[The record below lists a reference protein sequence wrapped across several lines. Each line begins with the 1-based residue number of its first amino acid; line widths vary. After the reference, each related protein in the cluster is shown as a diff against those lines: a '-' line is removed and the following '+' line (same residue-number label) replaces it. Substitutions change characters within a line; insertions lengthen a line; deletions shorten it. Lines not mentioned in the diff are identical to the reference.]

1 MNIYVGNLHY
11 EINEEFLKSVFVE
24 FGVVES
30 AKIIVDKYSGK
41 SKGFGFVEMPNEEE
55 GLKAIDSL
63 NGKEVKGRNLK
74 VNQAREKN
82 ETNVKKPHKH
92 KSYNR

>member
-11 EINEEFLKSVFVE
+11 EINEEFLKSVFEE
-24 FGVVES
+24 FGAVES

-41 SKGFGFVEMPNEEE
+41 SKGFGFIEMPNEAE
-55 GLKAIDSL
+55 GQKAIDSL

-74 VNQAREKN
+74 VNQAREKS

>member
-11 EINEEFLKSVFVE
+11 EINEEFLKSVFEEYGSVD
-24 FGVVES
+24 S
-30 AKIIVDKYSGK
+30 AKIIIDKYSGK
-41 SKGFGFVEMPNEEE
+41 SKGFGFIEMPIETE
-55 GLKAIDSL
+55 GLKAVEEL

-74 VNQAREKN
+74 VNQAREKS
-82 ETNVKKPHKH
+82 ETNFKKVPRH

>member
-11 EINEEFLKSVFVE
+11 EINEEFLKTVFEEYGAVD
-24 FGVVES
+24 S
-30 AKIIVDKYSGK
+30 AKIIIDKYSGK
-41 SKGFGFVEMPNEEE
+41 SKGFGFIEMPNENE
-55 GLKAIDSL
+55 GLKAVEAL

-74 VNQAREKN
+74 VNQAREKS
-82 ETNVKKPHKH
+82 ETNFKKTPKH

>member
-11 EINEEFLKSVFVE
+11 EIDEDFLKTVFE
-24 FGVVES
+24 EYGAVES
-30 AKIIVDKYSGK
+30 AKIIIDKYSGK
-41 SKGFGFVEMPNEEE
+41 SKGFGFIEMPNEDE
-55 GLKAIDSL
+55 GLKAVEAL

-74 VNQAREKN
+74 VNQAREKS
-82 ETNVKKPHKH
+82 ETNFKKASKH

>member
-11 EINEEFLKSVFVE
+11 EINEEFLKTVFAE
-24 FGVVES
+24 YGTVES
-30 AKIIVDKYSGK
+30 AKIIIDKYSGK
-41 SKGFGFVEMPNEEE
+41 SKGFGFIEMPNENE
-55 GLKAIDSL
+55 GLKAVEAL

-74 VNQAREKN
+74 VNQAREKSESN
-82 ETNVKKPHKH
+82 FKKTPKH

>member
-11 EINEEFLKSVFVE
+11 EVDEDFLKTVFE
-24 FGVVES
+24 EYGAVES
-30 AKIIVDKYSGK
+30 AKIIIDKYSGK
-41 SKGFGFVEMPNEEE
+41 SKGFGFIEMPNEDE
-55 GLKAIDSL
+55 GLKAVEAL

-74 VNQAREKN
+74 VNQAREKS
-82 ETNVKKPHKH
+82 ETNFKKTPKH

>member
-11 EINEEFLKSVFVE
+11 EINEEFLKSVFE
-24 FGVVES
+24 EYGVVES
-30 AKIIVDKYSGK
+30 AKIIIDKYSGK
-41 SKGFGFVEMPNEEE
+41 SKGFGFIEMPDENE
-55 GLKAIDSL
+55 GLKAVEAL

-74 VNQAREKN
+74 VNQAREKSESN
-82 ETNVKKPHKH
+82 FKKTPKH

>member
-11 EINEEFLKSVFVE
+11 EINEDFLKTVFE
-24 FGVVES
+24 EYGTVES
-30 AKIIVDKYSGK
+30 AKIIIDKYSGK
-41 SKGFGFVEMPNEEE
+41 SKGFGFIEMPEESE
-55 GLKAIDSL
+55 GLKAIEAL

-74 VNQAREKN
+74 VNQAREKSESN
-82 ETNVKKPHKH
+82 FKKTPKH